1 MERKVKGNGIYTKYQ
16 TMDTSVGLL
25 LISGFLKY
33 VSEMESIQ
41 VNSEALARGG
51 ISLEAAEKFSD
62 IFSEVT
68 GEHVPINEFMKSSD
82 EYLERISEHIKERDS
97 VVKSIRN
104 NFGINKEELDV
115 IVKDWKEA
123 LKEQDSKGGF
133 PFEMNVLILSNIGH
147 NVINSYVA
155 YLNDLNEKERL
166 KRSIEVVKS
175 VSLLPKNI
183 LAKIRRVVHITAKV
197 IEKNIMKIIPAE
209 MSRLLDSDSVED
221 IEKEAQTDKRYY
233 DSRNNLLTTLKTLLL
248 LAHPHREMKTISDE
262 ISKKISTKI
271 ATIFVTKQFDKI
283 IREKG
288 LDVLGVTNDT
298 DEVKDKEKDGE

>member
-97 VVKSIRN
+97 VVKSIHN
-104 NFGINKEELDV
+104 NFGINKEELDT

-133 PFEMNVLILSNIGH
+133 PFELNMLVLSNIGH

-166 KRSIEVVKS
+166 KRSIEVIKT

-209 MSRLLDSDSVED
+209 MSRLLDSNSVED

-262 ISKKISTKI
+262 ISKKISTEI
-271 ATIFVTKQFDKI
+271 ATIFVAKQFNSI
-283 IREKG
+283 IKEKG
-288 LDVLGVTNDT
+288 FDILSDT
-298 DEVKDKEKDGE
+298 DDTKGKEKDGE